1 MTSHTVCLQDA
12 EALPPCA
19 RIKAECVFAG
29 ALERRLGGADSV
41 ATTYK
46 TWIDASEC
54 TADILTAEAAATAAR
69 WHAALREAEQAALRD
84 VGHFEGTPHFDIRLA
99 KPQATQA

>member
-1 MTSHTVCLQDA
+1 MSPYTVCLHDA
-12 EALPPCA
+12 EALPSSA
-19 RIKAECVFAG
+19 RIKAECIFAG
-29 ALERRLGGADSV
+29 ALERRLGGAQSV

-54 TADILTAEAAATAAR
+54 TADILTAEAAETASR
-69 WHAALREAEQAALRD
+69 WHAAVREAEQAALRD

-99 KPQATQA
+99 RP